1 MPRSAESQAAVGE
14 ALYAECGAQGLD
26 TLLDDREERPGVKFK
41 DADLLGMP
49 VRVTIGNAWV
59 KSGLLEVRARGTHE
73 ERKVPRGEVIEAIR
87 ALHRAS

>member
-1 MPRSAESQAAVGE
+1 VNVRAEAQASVGE
-14 ALYAECGAQGLD
+14 ALYAECKERGLD

-41 DADLLGMP
+41 DADLLGIP

-59 KSGLLEVRARGTHE
+59 KSGLVEVRARGTRE

-87 ALHRAS
+87 ALFGAS